1 MCRFLKCGPMNL
13 VPRKSYGLGF
23 FILFFI
29 VAGGL
34 IAKGVLLAFQV
45 AAGRTTEDVISFTT
59 HLLIWIATC
68 VLPSM
73 FYVST
78 LRMNNS
84 LLKIIVEELANSMG
98 VIKENSRSLLQKSS
112 K

>member
-23 FILFFI
+23 FVLFFI

-34 IAKGVLLAFQV
+34 IAKGVLLAIQL
-45 AAGRTTEDVISFTT
+45 AEGRTNEDVISFTT
-59 HLLIWIATC
+59 HLSIWIATC

-78 LRMNNS
+78 LRINNN
-84 LLKIIVEELANSMG
+84 LLKLIVEELANA
-98 VIKENSRSLLQKSS
+98 
-112 K
+112 